1 MRKDH
6 LIEGLY
12 DVIIRFGDID
22 KYLTENFYAILHAWY
37 MTKTWDK
44 FAFSGGWAEQPIDY
58 IEGITAIESVYN
70 EMEAEEMDKR
80 MQESKSKR

>member
-1 MRKDH
+1 MYDTLIYYKD
-6 LIEGLY
+6 IETY
-12 DVIIRFGDID
+12 ID
-22 KYLTENFYAILHAWY
+22 DDFYTMLHAWY

-70 EMEAEEMDKR
+70 EMESEDMEKR
-80 MQESKSKR
+80 MADSKKGSK